1 MSNEL
6 DELRAA
12 AAGARVITDPD
23 LMESYRRDQT
33 PVVAAGRPRC
43 VLLARTT
50 AQVAG
55 ALAWAQRHQVPVVPR
70 GGGTSLA
77 GGATATDGCL
87 VLSTARM
94 TTISELDPDN
104 EIAVAEAGVVNADLD
119 RAAAE
124 HGLMYAPDPSSYETA
139 TIGGNLATNAG
150 GLRCVKYGVTRDS
163 VLGLEVVLAGGR
175 VLRTGRRTM
184 KGVTGYDLT
193 GLFVGSEG
201 TLGVI
206 TSATLRLRPRPALYP
221 VTVAAGFTSFA
232 AGAGAV
238 TAILA
243 ARLRPSLLELMDS
256 ATLRAIDDWKST
268 GFGDS
273 VQALLIA
280 QDDGESADSSGRLM
294 REICLREGA
303 VMAEL
308 SQSEAESRQ
317 LLDLRRLSYPA
328 IERLGVPLVED
339 VCVPRTRLPE
349 MVARIDQA
357 GARHGVFIAT
367 VAHAGDGNLHPVFVF
382 DRGLPEVPA
391 AVWSAA
397 DEVFRAALELG
408 GTLTGEHGVGMIKRR
423 WLGDELSE
431 ESMTVHHA
439 IKDALDPAGIMNP
452 GKVLSAAPRPP
463 PSDHSDADSHAN
475 PSGSVKGPASLPMVS
490 RCDPVPSGDTP
501 ASLAS
506 ARRP

>member
-1 MSNEL
+1 MVTMSDEL
-6 DELRAA
+6 DELRAVT
-12 AAGARVITDPD
+12 AGARVITDPD

-33 PVVAAGRPRC
+33 PVVTAGRPRC
-43 VLLARTT
+43 VVLASAT
-50 AQVAG
+50 AQVAA

-77 GGATATDGCL
+77 GGATASDGCL

-94 TTISELDPDN
+94 SAITELDPAN
-104 EIAVAEAGVVNADLD
+104 EVAIAEAGVINADLD

-206 TSATLRLRPRPALYP
+206 TSATLRLRPRPVQYP

-232 AGAGAV
+232 SGAGAV

-268 GFGDS
+268 GFGDA

-280 QDDGESADSSGRLM
+280 QDDGESADSGGRLM
-294 REICLREGA
+294 QEICLREGA

-339 VCVPRTRLPE
+339 VCVPRTRLPD
-349 MVARIDQA
+349 MVARIEQA
-357 GARHGVFIAT
+357 GDRHGVFIAT

-382 DRGLPEVPA
+382 DRGLAEVPPA
-391 AVWSAA
+391 IWSAA
-397 DEVFRAALELG
+397 DDVFRAALELG
-408 GTLTGEHGVGMIKRR
+408 GTLTGEHGVGMIKRH
-423 WLGDELSE
+423 WLADELSE
-431 ESMTVHHA
+431 ESMAVHHA
-439 IKDALDPAGIMNP
+439 IKDALDAAGIMNP
-452 GKVLSAAPRPP
+452 GKVL
-463 PSDHSDADSHAN
+463 
-475 PSGSVKGPASLPMVS
+475 
-490 RCDPVPSGDTP
+490 
-501 ASLAS
+501 
-506 ARRP
+506 